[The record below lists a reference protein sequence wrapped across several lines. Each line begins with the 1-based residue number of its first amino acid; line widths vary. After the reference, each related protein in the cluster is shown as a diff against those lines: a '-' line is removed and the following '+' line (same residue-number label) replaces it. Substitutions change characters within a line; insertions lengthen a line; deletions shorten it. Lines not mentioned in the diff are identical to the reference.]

1 MSTTITID
9 GVSRVYKPSQMSRYS
24 ARLSK
29 PGNGLGACKV
39 PGSTVLT
46 EDAEGHLLKSVSP
59 AGTGQRAS
67 ATLRDVVA
75 RADGTSGEVTVVLN
89 IYHDDT
95 HPADLVRAGLLI
107 TAGASML
114 TATSNQV
121 LTDMADLGAV
131 EV

>member
-1 MSTTITID
+1 MSTTVTID
-9 GVSRVYKPSQMSRYS
+9 GVAREYKPSQMSRYN
-24 ARLSK
+24 ARLGK

-46 EDAEGHLLKSVSP
+46 ENAEGHLLKSVSP

-67 ATLRDVVA
+67 LTLRDVVE
-75 RADGTSGEVTVVLN
+75 RGDGTSGEVTVVVN

-95 HPADLVRAGLLI
+95 HSEDLTRAGLMI
-107 TAGASML
+107 AAGATLL
-114 TATSNQV
+114 TASSNQV
-121 LTDMADLGAV
+121 LTEMADLGAV